1 MENCPPPSVSFAD
14 GVFVV
19 TLGPEYTHL
28 HENMLDSL
36 ALLPLLADSV
46 VPARMV
52 IDLAPVQFIGSAL
65 IGHLVAI
72 SQRLAA
78 RQDGALALCN
88 LNKFCRTALSVSNL
102 DSMMQTFE
110 SAETAVAELGND

>member
-1 MENCPPPSVSFAD
+1 MSFAD

-19 TLGPEYTHL
+19 TLGSEYSHL

-36 ALLPLLADSV
+36 AVLPLLADCI
-46 VPARMV
+46 VPPRMV
-52 IDLAPVQFIGSAL
+52 IDMAPVQFIGSAL

-78 RQDGALALCN
+78 RENGALGLCN
-88 LNKFCRTALSVSNL
+88 LNKFCRTALSVLNL
-102 DSMMQTFE
+102 DTMLQTFDSAE
-110 SAETAVAELGND
+110 SAVATLGSK